1 MEPNGTQ
8 AHPPVHPFG
17 GLVAS
22 FYKRSDQNGASF
34 LEEEGTA
41 LGAPRGVSLC
51 RDITNFAIVVISHTT
66 HRQKKTPENVALQ
79 EGPRIR
85 SH

>member
-8 AHPPVHPFG
+8 AHSPVNPSG
-17 GLVAS
+17 GLAAS
-22 FYKRSDQNGASF
+22 FCKRSDQNGASF

-51 RDITNFAIVVISHTT
+51 RDITNSAIVVISHTT
-66 HRQKKTPENVALQ
+66 HKTEETPGGVSLAK
-79 EGPRIR
+79 
-85 SH
+85 